1 MGHFLPITLEEGETI
16 GVGAGGC
23 GTIIYMDYSQ
33 WIQELRGC
41 YHISQIKATVKVY
54 KVNVDA

>member
-23 GTIIYMDYSQ
+23 GTIIDMDYSQ
-33 WIQELRGC
+33 WIQELRGH
-41 YHISQIKATVKVY
+41 YHMSQIKAAVKVY
-54 KVNVDA
+54 VDA